1 MADRDT
7 FGARLKFLREAAGLT
22 ARALDQKA
30 GCGIGYAAMIESGA
44 RGKKV
49 GFEIAKRY
57 ARALGCSAE
66 WLLDGT
72 GKMPRPRGKAA

>member
-1 MADRDT
+1 MSET
-7 FGARLKFLREAAGLT
+7 FGSRLKALRETAKLS
-22 ARALDQKA
+22 ARALDEKA
-30 GCGIGYAAMIESGA
+30 GCGRGYAAMIESGA

-57 ARALGCSAE
+57 ARVLGCRVE

-72 GKMPRPRGKAA
+72 GKPPRLNGRAA